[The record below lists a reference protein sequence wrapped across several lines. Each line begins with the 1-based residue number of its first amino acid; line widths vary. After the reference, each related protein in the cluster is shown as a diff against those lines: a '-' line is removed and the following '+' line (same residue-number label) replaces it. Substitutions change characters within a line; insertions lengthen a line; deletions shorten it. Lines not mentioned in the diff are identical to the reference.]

1 MDAGAR
7 SIRRAVAV
15 TFSSRVV
22 SAAASGEVAQVAVS
36 VVEDFPGAAAVSA
49 AGERAGDGD
58 MSSKEFIELIDEAA
72 VLRAVATAE
81 KRTSG
86 EVRVFISRRRLRGRD
101 VSACASAEFH
111 RLDMDTTDDRNAVL
125 FYVVPRDH
133 TFAVIGDDAVH
144 AKCGQSFWDETAKA
158 LEKDFKD
165 ARFTEGL
172 VAAIEN
178 AADLLATHFPRR
190 RGDRNELPDQ
200 IARD

>member
-1 MDAGAR
+1 
-7 SIRRAVAV
+7 V
-15 TFSSRVV
+15 VV
-22 SAAASGEVAQVAVS
+22 SGAG
-36 VVEDFPGAAAVSA
+36 DFPEAEAVLA
-49 AGERAGDGD
+49 AGERAGGGD

-72 VLRAVATAE
+72 VLRAVAAAE

-125 FYVVPRDH
+125 FYVVPRER

>member
-1 MDAGAR
+1 
-7 SIRRAVAV
+7 
-15 TFSSRVV
+15 
-22 SAAASGEVAQVAVS
+22 
-36 VVEDFPGAAAVSA
+36 
-49 AGERAGDGD
+49 
-58 MSSKEFIELIDEAA
+58 
-72 VLRAVATAE
+72 LRAVAAAE

-133 TFAVIGDDAVH
+133 MFAVIGDDAVH

-165 ARFTEGL
+165 A
-172 VAAIEN
+172 AAEDKKQ
-178 AADLLATHFPRR
+178 ATYKEAVLATILKKPVS
-190 RGDRNELPDQ
+190 EKSTPQDQ
-200 IARD
+200 S

>member
-1 MDAGAR
+1 
-7 SIRRAVAV
+7 
-15 TFSSRVV
+15 
-22 SAAASGEVAQVAVS
+22 
-36 VVEDFPGAAAVSA
+36 
-49 AGERAGDGD
+49 

-72 VLRAVATAE
+72 VLRAVAAAE

-125 FYVVPRDH
+125 FYVVPRER

-178 AADLLATHFPRR
+178 AADLLAAHFPRR
-190 RGDRNELPDQ
+190 RGDRNELPDE